1 MSRLDEFRGYGVRC
15 WALVGLGALLG
26 LTLAWL
32 HWLGLLVGGA
42 LVSLPTA
49 NRKRR
54 VLAGLGFGALALLVF
69 AGLLALRAALVPAVE
84 MGQITAL
91 TAAIP
96 LAAGAI
102 GGLARALV

>member
-1 MSRLDEFRGYGVRC
+1 MSRLGEFRGDGARR
-15 WALVGLGALLG
+15 WTLVGLGALLG
-26 LTLAWL
+26 LALAWL
-32 HWLGLLVGGA
+32 HWLGLLVGGV

-49 NRKRR
+49 DPKRG

-69 AGLLALRAALVPAVE
+69 AGLLALRGALVPAVE
-84 MGQITAL
+84 MGRITAL

-96 LAAGAI
+96 LVAGAV